1 MCLPRT
7 ARQNLRLHPQWIF
20 LPWWGSFWSQI
31 SMRSTPNCYCLYI
44 HYFSCILLTIC
55 KFTSTCVFIY
65 ICLSWRPQASRGT
78 RTLSLWFTWGTQDSI
93 DWVLYLWSKW
103 RRAISGTGWQVWWK
117 ANILT
122 FGWKQDHCGRRIGS
136 PPGPSRSSTPE
147 LGARALM
154 LAGDTGVAS

>member
-1 MCLPRT
+1 MVNRYLSSPAICGPRSCLAYFIPPSLAPPLLITLVLFHKVHYLCTLVCLPTT

-20 LPWWGSFWSQI
+20 LPRWGSFWSWI
-31 SMRSTPNCYCLYI
+31 SMRSTPNCHCLYI

-65 ICLSWRPQASRGT
+65 VCLSWRLQASRGT

-103 RRAISGTGWQVWWK
+103 RRAISGTGWQVW
-117 ANILT
+117 
-122 FGWKQDHCGRRIGS
+122 
-136 PPGPSRSSTPE
+136 
-147 LGARALM
+147 
-154 LAGDTGVAS
+154 